1 MELSKAYLCEAD
13 NPAKRVTF
21 HFNPTTIKFSKSA
34 NFRREPTQAAADA
47 PPVQFQGTAPTELN
61 LDLLLDAV
69 GTPGGSVTPEVD
81 QFLKWTLPTPESANT
96 TSPSPPKLQ
105 FNWGSLK
112 LGTSDKY
119 EGHLERVNVTYVL
132 FSRDGNPIRA
142 EIGLSLKSTPNP
154 QPGSNPTSG
163 GNRAHRTHQLTRGET
178 LQSVAQAVYGN
189 AAYWRGIAAANGIN
203 DPMRVPPGRH
213 LLVPD
218 LADLV
223 EGR

>member
-1 MELSKAYLCEAD
+1 VELAKAYLCEVD
-13 NPAKRVTF
+13 NPGKRVTF

-34 NFRREPTQAAADA
+34 NFRREPSQAAADA

-69 GTPGGSVTPEVD
+69 GKAGGSVTPEVD
-81 QFLKWTLPTPESANT
+81 QLLLWTVPTPDSANT

-105 FNWGSLK
+105 FNWGQLK
-112 LGTSDKY
+112 LGSNDKF
-119 EGHLERVNVTYVL
+119 EGHMDKVNVTYVL
-132 FSRDGNPIRA
+132 FAKNGTPIRA
-142 EIGLSLKSTPNP
+142 EVGLSLKSTPSP
-154 QPGSNPTSG
+154 QPGTNPTSG
-163 GNRAHRTHQLTRGET
+163 GRRAHRTHQLTRGET
-178 LQSVAQAVYGN
+178 LQSLAQAVYGN

-203 DPMRVPPGRH
+203 DPMRVPPGRR

-218 LADLV
+218 LGELV

>member
-1 MELSKAYLCEAD
+1 VELAKAYICEVD
-13 NPAKRVTF
+13 NPGTRVTF

-34 NFRREPTQAAADA
+34 NFRREPAQAAPDA

-69 GTPGGSVTPEVD
+69 GKVGGSVTPEVD
-81 QFLKWTLPTPESANT
+81 QFLKWTAPTPESAGT

-105 FNWGSLK
+105 FNWGQLK
-112 LGTSDKY
+112 LGTSDKF
-119 EGHLERVNVTYVL
+119 EGHLEKVSVTYLL
-132 FSRDGNPIRA
+132 FSRNGTPIRA
-142 EIGLSLKSTPNP
+142 EIGLSLKSTPTP
-154 QPGSNPTSG
+154 QPGTNPTSG
-163 GNRAHRTHQLTRGET
+163 GTRAHRTHQLTRGET
-178 LQSVAQAVYGN
+178 LQSLAHAVYGN

-203 DPMRVPPGRH
+203 DPMRVPPGRR

-218 LADLV
+218 LGDLV